1 MARQQGDYS
10 QIWEWIYKNFDIN
23 NYFSAEELLYDVKNE
38 FNRTQSYFPVQAEDL
53 VKERFQYR
61 REYAEMQRRED
72 ERKQIAEV
80 IGGGKVYES
89 LSDEILDDIRKPEIM
104 GIDMSEYATKRESV
118 IPPDIEKFVEKETFY
133 QRLSKRFIGF
143 FRRK

>member
-1 MARQQGDYS
+1 MTYS
-10 QIWEWIYKNFDIN
+10 QIWEWIYA
-23 NYFSAEELLYDVKNE
+23 NYNVNDYMTAEQLLYDVKND
-38 FNRTQSYFPVQAEDL
+38 FIKTKSYFPVEAEDL

-61 REYAEMQRRED
+61 RVYAEMQARED

-89 LSDEILDDIRKPEIM
+89 LSDEILDDIRSPRAEIM
-104 GIDMSEYATKRESV
+104 DIDMTEYQTKRETV
-118 IPPDIEKFVEKETFY
+118 IPPDIIKFAEREGFFG
-133 QRLSKRFIGF
+133 RLTKRFVGF